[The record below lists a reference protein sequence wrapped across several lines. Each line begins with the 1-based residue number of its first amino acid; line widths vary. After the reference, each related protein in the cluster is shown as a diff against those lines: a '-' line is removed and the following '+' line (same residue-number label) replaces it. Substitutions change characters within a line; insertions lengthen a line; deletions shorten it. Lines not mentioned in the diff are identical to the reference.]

1 MLGARAKGS
10 PPQGVPPRPDWGCPM
25 STELQIVI
33 MSIVALHAAALAG
46 GGLAL
51 VIMRLFGRKPTQL
64 GPGEAGDAH

>member
-1 MLGARAKGS
+1 
-10 PPQGVPPRPDWGCPM
+10 M

-51 VIMRLFGRKPTQL
+51 VIMRLFGRRAPQL
-64 GPGEAGDAH
+64 SPGDAADTAH

>member
-1 MLGARAKGS
+1 
-10 PPQGVPPRPDWGCPM
+10 M

-51 VIMRLFGRKPTQL
+51 AVMRLFGRKP
-64 GPGEAGDAH
+64 GEVGATDAGDSVH

>member
-1 MLGARAKGS
+1 
-10 PPQGVPPRPDWGCPM
+10 M

-51 VIMRLFGRKPTQL
+51 VIMRLFGRKPGEL
-64 GPGEAGDAH
+64 DPGDAGDTVH